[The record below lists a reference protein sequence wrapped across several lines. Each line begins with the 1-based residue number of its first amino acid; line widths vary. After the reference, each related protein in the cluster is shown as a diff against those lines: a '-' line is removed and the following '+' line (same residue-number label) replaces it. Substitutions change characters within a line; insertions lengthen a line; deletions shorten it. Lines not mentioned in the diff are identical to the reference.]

1 MILER
6 RRLCTS
12 TQRFLVTVTQSRKP
26 FPSARLKSHVR
37 SLGMHHRTLVLL
49 AQASNGCPKKSNAT
63 KRLLRGLIADLTQ
76 KCSFAMFYLQESPQ
90 NDSTVQVDEVIQVW
104 YILWNTMNS
113 FFPVDGDACNMQFA
127 RFRTASVQVS
137 SRSASF
143 SAFARICGLFMVYI
157 YSIDLGAL
165 WRLIQ
170 EIFTLTI
177 SGYWRILMILEF
189 HLIWRFEWDEMMK
202 KWKLGMICTWWK
214 VSALTACWRNFCVWL
229 FKWCKA
235 GRCRRHHR
243 RSRKCGRT
251 RPMPAA
257 CGRSGIEIHDACIF
271 PRGRLQWKN
280 GIKKQE
286 IGRSC

>member
-1 MILER
+1 MGMLATCNLQGLELHQCKYHPDQPVS
-6 RRLCTS
+6 RLLLGFAGCS
-12 TQRFLVTVTQSRKP
+12 RYRFL
-26 FPSARLKSHVR
+26 
-37 SLGMHHRTLVLL
+37 
-49 AQASNGCPKKSNAT
+49 
-63 KRLLRGLIADLTQ
+63 
-76 KCSFAMFYLQESPQ
+76 
-90 NDSTVQVDEVIQVW
+90 
-104 YILWNTMNS
+104 
-113 FFPVDGDACNMQFA
+113 
-127 RFRTASVQVS
+127 
-137 SRSASF
+137 
-143 SAFARICGLFMVYI
+143 

-165 WRLIQ
+165 RTLIQ

-177 SGYWRILMILEF
+177 SGYWRILMILEIY
-189 HLIWRFEWDEMMK
+189 LIWRFEWDEMMK

-280 GIKKQE
+280 GIKNQE